1 MTKVV
6 ILVFFLNMIEK
17 KNHNYLKKIMIVE
30 DPMTTDKL
38 LCEQVMTKV
47 VILVFFLNIIAKEKK
62 NHNYQKKVML
72 VEDPMRTDKNLSH

>member
-1 MTKVV
+1 MTKVA

-47 VILVFFLNIIAKEKK
+47 VILVFFLNIIAKKK

>member
-17 KNHNYLKKIMIVE
+17 KNQNYLKKIMIVE

-47 VILVFFLNIIAKEKK
+47 VILVFFLNIIAKKKK

>member
-6 ILVFFLNMIEK
+6 ILVFFLNIIEK

-30 DPMTTDKL
+30 DPMTTNKL

-47 VILVFFLNIIAKEKK
+47 VILVFFLNIIAKKK
-62 NHNYQKKVML
+62 KSQLPKK
-72 VEDPMRTDKNLSH
+72 K

>member
-1 MTKVV
+1 
-6 ILVFFLNMIEK
+6 
-17 KNHNYLKKIMIVE
+17 MIVE

-62 NHNYQKKVML
+62 KSQLPKKSNASGRSN
-72 VEDPMRTDKNLSH
+72 EN